1 MSGEPRDSIAAQL
14 GYLTHAVESA
24 ADSIRELNA
33 ALRKHME
40 DEDAER
46 EDLLARIADV
56 ELLLAR
62 QKAWISGAV
71 AVVLALQTILS
82 YVLK

>member
-24 ADSIRELNA
+24 AESIKELNK
-33 ALRKHME
+33 ALRTHME
-40 DEDAER
+40 EEDKER
-46 EDLLARIADV
+46 EDLLQRIAEV

-62 QKAWISGAV
+62 QKGWIAGSV
-71 AVVLALQTILS
+71 SVILALQTILS

>member
-1 MSGEPRDSIAAQL
+1 MSGEQRDSIAAQL

-24 ADSIRELNA
+24 AESIRELNA
-33 ALRKHME
+33 ALRKHMDE
-40 DEDAER
+40 EDAER

-62 QKAWISGAV
+62 QKGWIAGAV
-71 AVVLALQTILS
+71 SIVLVLETALS